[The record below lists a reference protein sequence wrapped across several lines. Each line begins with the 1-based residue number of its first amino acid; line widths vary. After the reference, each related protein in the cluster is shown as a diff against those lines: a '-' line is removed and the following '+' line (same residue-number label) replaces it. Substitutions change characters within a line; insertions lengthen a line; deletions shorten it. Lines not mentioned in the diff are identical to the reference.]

1 MNTRPVIVAA
11 TVAGAGTLGWVAF
24 RMYVR
29 SEVVRVLEKEYDWAN
44 IVKGFETL
52 KAIGIDV
59 RLPSAPELAE
69 SLTPIWSI
77 VMPEAAI
84 NDILTNGRR
93 SPYWPPSYRGS
104 GTEILEP
111 YLLAGVRKAVEGK
124 VAPKDVAKTIVSGAL
139 EAIIKSA
146 YHKK

>member
-84 NDILTNGRR
+84 NDILENGRR
-93 SPYWPPSYRGS
+93 SRYWPPSYRGS

-124 VAPKDVAKTIVSGAL
+124 VAPKDVAKTIVSGSL

>member
-1 MNTRPVIVAA
+1 MNVRPVIVAT

-29 SEVVRVLEKEYDWAN
+29 SEVVRVLEKQYDWAN
-44 IVKGFETL
+44 IVKGFGTL
-52 KAIGIDV
+52 KSIGIDV
-59 RLPSAPELAE
+59 KLPSSTELAE
-69 SLTPIWSI
+69 SLTPIWSV

-104 GTEILEP
+104 GTEVLEP
-111 YLLAGVRKAVEGK
+111 YLLAGIRKAVEGK
-124 VAPKDVAKTIVSGAL
+124 VAPKDVAKTIISGSL
-139 EAIIKSA
+139 ESLIKSA

>member
-84 NDILTNGRR
+84 NDILENGRHSR
-93 SPYWPPSYRGS
+93 YWPPSYRGS